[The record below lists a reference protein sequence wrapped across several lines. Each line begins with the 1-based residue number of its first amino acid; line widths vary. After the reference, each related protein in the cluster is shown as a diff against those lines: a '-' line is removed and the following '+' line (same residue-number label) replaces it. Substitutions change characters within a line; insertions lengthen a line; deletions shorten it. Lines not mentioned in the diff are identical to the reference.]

1 MPYIT
6 GKLAGGDE
14 MEWQET
20 AKALG
25 GTAVL
30 GKDVISGAA
39 FALKV
44 EKGLPPSA
52 IARLKRFTHLS
63 DADLAAVIPRRT
75 LTSMRGVIKL
85 STEQSDRVA
94 RTAGIAALAQRVFG
108 DAELAREWLL
118 APNPALNHQ
127 IPLRLLRTGSGAKV
141 VEDVLIRIDH
151 GVYE

>member
-1 MPYIT
+1 
-6 GKLAGGDE
+6 

-20 AKALG
+20 VEALG
-25 GTAVL
+25 GVAVL
-30 GKDVISGAA
+30 GKDVISAVA
-39 FALKV
+39 FARKV
-44 EKGLPPSA
+44 EQGLPSSA
-52 IARLKRFTHLS
+52 IVRLKRFTHFS
-63 DADLAAVIPRRT
+63 DSDLAEVIPRRT
-75 LTSMRGVIKL
+75 LTSMRGVKKL

-118 APNPALNHQ
+118 SPNPVLNQ
-127 IPLRLLRTGSGAKV
+127 EIPLRLLRSGSGAKV